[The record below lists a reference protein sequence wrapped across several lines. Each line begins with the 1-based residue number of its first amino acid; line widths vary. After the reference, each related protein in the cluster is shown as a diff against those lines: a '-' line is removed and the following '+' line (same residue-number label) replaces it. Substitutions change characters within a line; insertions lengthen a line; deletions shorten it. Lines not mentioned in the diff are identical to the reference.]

1 MKSIDTI
8 QYPVFFGGLSANLPR
23 SAYEVSRSKPLRAKT
38 YNDLIRMVAALA
50 SANPEYRL
58 LFRGQT
64 RDYCCLFE
72 GSYII
77 PSIYRLN
84 LKGSR
89 KQGLFDPA
97 IERLNEAELTLSCIV
112 PFDIRDRLRRKVERW
127 AVLQHYEVCATPL
140 LDMTSSLAVACWFAL
155 HDASAGHKPI
165 VYVFGL
171 PYLQGP
177 LSFDLSSGIFQL
189 ELTSLL
195 PPIAERPVFQNG
207 YLVGTED
214 DLNPRKSYCPD
225 YSKRLIGKIE
235 IDNSPEFYSSIGISY
250 DHLFPKVD
258 PFLQIIEQVE
268 WVMQQD
274 DEFAW
279 NMCEHMFDGYQSDSL
294 NNLFGFESVPRSYFL
309 NG

>member
-89 KQGLFDPA
+89 KQGLFDAA

-155 HDASAGHKPI
+155 HDASDAPI
-165 VYVFGL
+165 SCQEAVCGSA
-171 PYLQGP
+171 
-177 LSFDLSSGIFQL
+177 LSNSHRSS
-189 ELTSLL
+189 
-195 PPIAERPVFQNG
+195 
-207 YLVGTED
+207 
-214 DLNPRKSYCPD
+214 
-225 YSKRLIGKIE
+225 
-235 IDNSPEFYSSIGISY
+235 
-250 DHLFPKVD
+250 
-258 PFLQIIEQVE
+258 
-268 WVMQQD
+268 
-274 DEFAW
+274 
-279 NMCEHMFDGYQSDSL
+279 
-294 NNLFGFESVPRSYFL
+294 
-309 NG
+309 